1 MKRIYLLCGIPGS
14 GKSTWAKSQLDNK
27 SVWISRDQIRF
38 SMVSESE
45 EYFSKEKEV
54 FREFIKEINLAI
66 RDKNFDNIYIDAT
79 HLNTISRYK
88 VLDKIALKDVDELN
102 IVFFNIPLNI
112 CLERNSYRSGRERV
126 PEEVIKK
133 MYKTVVP
140 PHLDDKYL
148 YNSIIVK
155 GDE

>member
-14 GKSTWAKSQLDNK
+14 GKSTWAKNQLDNK

-54 FREFIKEINLAI
+54 FREFIKEINLTI
-66 RDKNFDNIYIDAT
+66 RDKNFDNIYVDAT
-79 HLNTISRYK
+79 HLNTASRYK

-102 IVFFNIPLNI
+102 IVFFDTPLNT

-133 MYKTVVP
+133 MYKAVTS
-140 PHLDDKYL
+140 PHLDNKYV
-148 YNSIIVK
+148 YDSIILRG
-155 GDE
+155 GD